1 MDQSFLSK
9 INNVVNEMQHQVD
22 TYQDQIDPLVSKLL
36 MIAAINR
43 FSLLLTHIGYL
54 ESTLEIVK
62 KTNAALLDQVE
73 NLTAENQRLNS
84 IVRYWE
90 D

>member
-62 KTNAALLDQVE
+62 KTNVALLDQVE

-84 IVRYWE
+84 IVRY
-90 D
+90 

>member
-9 INNVVNEMQHQVD
+9 VTNVVSEMQHQVD

-54 ESTLEIVK
+54 ESTLENFNKSNV
-62 KTNAALLDQVE
+62 ALLDQVE

-84 IVRYWE
+84 IVRY
-90 D
+90 

>member
-1 MDQSFLSK
+1 MDPSFLDK
-9 INNVVNEMQHQVD
+9 IKNVVNEMQHQVD
-22 TYQDQIDPLVSKLL
+22 TYQDEIDPLVSKLL

-54 ESTLEIVK
+54 ESTLETVK
-62 KTNAALLDQVE
+62 KSNAALHDQVE

-84 IVRYWE
+84 IVRY
-90 D
+90 